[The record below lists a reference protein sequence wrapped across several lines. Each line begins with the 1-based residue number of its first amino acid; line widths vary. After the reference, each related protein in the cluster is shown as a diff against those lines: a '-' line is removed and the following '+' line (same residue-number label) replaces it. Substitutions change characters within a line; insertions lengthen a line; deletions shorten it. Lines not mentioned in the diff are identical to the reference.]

1 MGREQYAGTRA
12 PAWPAED
19 KYSSK
24 GDAFYA
30 LAAAFRTAAGHTRN
44 ADLHVQE
51 MGRIYSE
58 ATGDSSKAVDRT
70 YEICKS
76 VLVVNAELATHVHEL
91 QVELIE
97 AQTAE
102 YELVRSEMRRM
113 GQYRQCV
120 PCHLTH
126 LVFMEHGG
134 SSNAGAELI

>member
-30 LAAAFRTAAGHTRN
+30 LAAAFRAAARHERN

-51 MGRIYSE
+51 IGRIYSE
-58 ATGDSSKAVDRT
+58 ATGDRSKAVDSA

-76 VLVVNAELATHVHEL
+76 VLVVNVVMNAELATHVHEL

-120 PCHLTH
+120 PCY
-126 LVFMEHGG
+126 LVSMEVVAMLVL
-134 SSNAGAELI
+134 N